1 MQPGNGAGSVVK
13 EVSLNQV
20 TYSLFWLSVGVYVCM
35 YVCVCVYECVNLYVF
50 KCICIHVYKQTWC
63 ECANVKNKKRRMDE
77 MEGERIEG

>member
-1 MQPGNGAGSVVK
+1 M
-13 EVSLNQV
+13 
-20 TYSLFWLSVGVYVCM
+20 YVCM
-35 YVCVCVYECVNLYVF
+35 CVCVYECVNLYVF